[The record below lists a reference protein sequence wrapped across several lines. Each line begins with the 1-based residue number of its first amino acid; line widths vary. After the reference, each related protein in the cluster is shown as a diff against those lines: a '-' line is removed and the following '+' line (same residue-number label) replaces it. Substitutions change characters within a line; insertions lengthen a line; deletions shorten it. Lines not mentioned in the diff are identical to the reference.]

1 MRISDWSSD
10 VCSSDLAL
18 VMTIVNAGKASY
30 PKGWADYR
38 ACASYD
44 RKTWFR
50 VPTDYDGEVL
60 TIRHTPAAD
69 SVYYAYF
76 PPYSGERHRNLVAR
90 CQTAVRC
97 RLEVLGRTL
106 DGEDL
111 ALLVIGEPATIGR
124 ASCRER
130 VVQDVEILVV

>member
-10 VCSSDLAL
+10 VCSSDL
-18 VMTIVNAGKASY
+18 
-30 PKGWADYR
+30 YR

-44 RKTWFR
+44 RTTWFR

-60 TIRHTPAAD
+60 PIRHTPAAD

-90 CQTAVRC
+90 CHTAARS
-97 RLEVLGRTL
+97 RL
-106 DGEDL
+106 D
-111 ALLVIGEPATIGR
+111 IGS

-130 VVQDVEILVV
+130 VWLYVLISGVAVSVQKKNNNKTKHTT

>member
-18 VMTIVNAGKASY
+18 VMTIVNAGKACY

-44 RKTWFR
+44 RQTWFR

-69 SVYYAYF
+69 SVYSAYF
-76 PPYSGERHRNLVAR
+76 TPHSGERSEERRV
-90 CQTAVRC
+90 
-97 RLEVLGRTL
+97 
-106 DGEDL
+106 GEDCDSTCRYWW
-111 ALLVIGEPATIGR
+111 AT
-124 ASCRER
+124 
-130 VVQDVEILVV
+130 VH

>member
-10 VCSSDLAL
+10 VCSSDL
-18 VMTIVNAGKASY
+18 
-30 PKGWADYR
+30 YR

-90 CQTAVRC
+90 CQTAARC

-111 ALLVIGEPATIGR
+111 DLLVIGEPTPERR
-124 ASCRER
+124 ACWIIVDRKSTR
-130 VVQDVEILVV
+130 LNSSH